1 VKSLSLRSLLATIAI
16 AIAIATGLSSMPL
29 MAAPLDMDQ
38 ESVRNFI
45 QRMHDEHGLEPEA
58 VRAVLGQ
65 AEVLD
70 IVLERISSPSEGLP
84 WDRYRNIF
92 ITQAR
97 IDGGVVFWE
106 EWEEIIDQAAAEY
119 GVDARYLVSIIGVES
134 NYGLITGR
142 YRVIDALATLGF
154 EYPPRSRFFLSQLE
168 QFFLLA
174 EEAGIDLLEVKGSYA
189 GAMGSP
195 QFIPESIRRWGVDY
209 DQDGRIDLWSSWPD
223 IIGSVA
229 RYLSDH
235 GWEAGDAVAFPAMLA
250 DTSARE
256 LVGPRLEEDRTLGEL
271 YQGGVTSAAMAVL
284 PADTPARLL
293 ELQSESGQTH
303 AVVLHNFHV
312 ITTYNTS
319 SLYAMAVHELA
330 LSIAGS
336 RP

>member
-1 VKSLSLRSLLATIAI
+1 VKHHIFRRLLATASIIASMY
-16 AIAIATGLSSMPL
+16 AIPS
-29 MAAPLDMDQ
+29 MAAPLDMEQ
-38 ESVRNFI
+38 ASVRNFI
-45 QRMHDEHGLEPEA
+45 ERMEAEHGLEPEA
-58 VRAVLGQ
+58 VRAVLAQ

-97 IDGGVVFWE
+97 IDGGVAFWE
-106 EWEEIIDQAAAEY
+106 EWEETIDRAAADY
-119 GVDARYLVSIIGVES
+119 GVDARYLVAIVGVES

-142 YRVIDALATLGF
+142 YRVIDALATLSF
-154 EYPPRSRFFLSQLE
+154 EYPPRSRFFMSQLE

-209 DQDGRIDLWSSWPD
+209 DEDGRIDLWSSWPD

-229 RYLSDH
+229 RYLADH
-235 GWEAGDAVAFPAMLA
+235 GWQAGDAVAFPATLA
-250 DTSARE
+250 APSARD
-256 LVGPRLEEDRTLGEL
+256 LVGPRLEEDRDLGEL
-271 YQGGVTSAAMAVL
+271 YAGGVMSAAMGVL

-293 ELQSESGQTH
+293 ELETADGPVH
-303 AVVLHNFHV
+303 HVVLHNFHV
-312 ITTYNTS
+312 ITTYNIS
-319 SLYAMAVHELA
+319 SLYGMAVHELA
-330 LSIAGS
+330 LNIAGG